1 MKITSR
7 ISTQTNLLGIIQDLT
22 HGIEETYDLGFL
34 FISFFDKSSTIQL
47 TSKLKTILKTKYL
60 LGCSCCGIIGT
71 NSEIE
76 REPACSLILVKL
88 EDIKIQPFY
97 LDQGRLDALAT
108 PEAWY
113 DFLNVYPNDKPNFFI
128 LPDPFLIDMNQLL
141 GSLNKAFPNCPA
153 IGGLAS
159 GASQSKENILILNDQ
174 YYDEG
179 IVGLCLIGHIRIE
192 TIVSQ
197 GCRPIGETYIVT
209 KAEGNIIYELAGR
222 PLYQVLENVLRNAS
236 QRDRLLAQETI
247 FVGIAMNEYKD
258 QYKRGDFLIRML
270 MGLDVESG
278 AGAIADF
285 IKTGQTIQ
293 FHVRDAISSAED
305 LNELLKS
312 QRNKAPQM
320 MPQGAIVFSC
330 NGRGENLF
338 RSKNHDIKIIHNY
351 VGQIPV
357 AGFFCAGEI
366 GPVGGKNF
374 IHGFTSSIA
383 LFYSD

>member
-179 IVGLCLIGHIRIE
+179 IVGVCLIGHIRIE

-222 PLYQVLENVLRNAS
+222 PLYQVLENVLRNTS
-236 QRDRLLAQETI
+236 QRDRLLAQEAI